1 MTGTVEWF
9 DNEKGYGFIRNNEHQ
24 VLFVHYSAIRNQ
36 HDEYRT
42 LYEGE
47 RVRFERKHGARGL
60 YARNV
65 RVIH

>member
-9 DNEKGYGFIRNNEHQ
+9 DAEKGYGFIRNNEEQ
-24 VLFVHYSAIRNQ
+24 ILFVHYSGIRNQ
-36 HDEYRT
+36 HDQYRT

-47 RVRFERKHGARGL
+47 RVRFERKHGVHGL

-65 RVIH
+65 RVIN